1 MMTVTVSD
9 PYTELRRRLLSDGV
23 LVPMGVDGLYG
34 KGRSFV
40 EVFNGLD
47 RFLTAAGADQS
58 AELYRFP
65 PLIPR
70 SSLVRTDYLR
80 SFPDLIGS
88 VHSFCGDDTA
98 HAELLQLVESD
109 GDWAAGLAS
118 TDVVLL
124 PAACYPLYPM
134 VSGALPGGGR
144 TFDVLGTC
152 FRHEPSGDPARM
164 QIFSQ
169 REYVHIGAPDSAL
182 AFRDRWLDRAVQ
194 LMCSLG
200 LEAGSV
206 VANDPFFGRAGRM
219 LAANQ
224 RAVALKFEVV
234 ATVANAEVP
243 TAIASCNY
251 HQGHLTTAFD
261 VTGPDGATAHSAC
274 VGFGMER
281 ITLALFAAHGTAPG
295 RWPAP
300 VRRLLWP

>member
-1 MMTVTVSD
+1 MMTLTVSD
-9 PYTELRRRLLSDGV
+9 LYTDFRARLISDGV

-40 EVFNGLD
+40 EVFDGLD
-47 RFLTAAGADQS
+47 RFLTNAGTDQA

-88 VHSFCGDDTA
+88 VHSFCGDDAA
-98 HAELLQLVESD
+98 HAELLRTVEQG
-109 GDWAAGLAS
+109 GDWAAALSS
-118 TDVVLL
+118 TDAVLL

-134 VSGALPGGGR
+134 VSGALPEGGR
-144 TFDVLGTC
+144 VFDVLGTC
-152 FRHEPSGDPARM
+152 FRHEPSADPARM
-164 QIFSQ
+164 QIFHQ
-169 REYVHIGAPDSAL
+169 REYVHIGAPDRTL
-182 AFRDRWLDRAVQ
+182 AFRDMWLERAVD
-194 LMCSLG
+194 LMRSLG
-200 LEAGSV
+200 IEADSV

-234 ATVANAEVP
+234 ATVANAGAP

-251 HQGHLTTAFD
+251 HQAHLTTAFE
-261 VTGPDGATAHSAC
+261 VTGHDGGPAHSAC

-281 ITLALFAAHGTAPG
+281 ITLALFAAHGTATR
-295 RWPAP
+295 RWPAA
-300 VRRLLWP
+300 VRGLL

>member
-1 MMTVTVSD
+1 MTILTSD
-9 PYTELRRRLLSDGV
+9 PYTELRGRLVSDGV
-23 LVPMGVDGLYG
+23 LVPMGVEGLYG

-40 EVFNGLD
+40 EVFDGLD
-47 RFLTAAGADQS
+47 RFLTNAGLDQE

-88 VHSFCGDDTA
+88 VHSFRGDDDA
-98 HAELLQLVESD
+98 HADLLRVVEQG
-109 GDWAAGLAS
+109 GDWASALSS
-118 TDVVLL
+118 TDAVLL

-134 VSGALPGGGR
+134 VTGALPEGGR
-144 TFDVLGTC
+144 VFDVLGTC
-152 FRHEPSGDPARM
+152 FRHEPSSDPARM
-164 QIFSQ
+164 QVFHQ

-182 AFRDRWLDRAVQ
+182 GFRDKWLERAVE
-194 LMCSLG
+194 LMQGLG
-200 LEAGSV
+200 LDARSV

-234 ATVANAEVP
+234 ATVANAGAP

-251 HQGHLTTAFD
+251 HQGHLTTAFG
-261 VTGPDGATAHSAC
+261 VTGHDGGPAHSAC

-281 ITLALFAAHGTAPG
+281 ITLALFAAHGTASS
-295 RWPAP
+295 RWPSA
-300 VRRLLWP
+300 VRRRLWS

>member
-1 MMTVTVSD
+1 MAVTMSD
-9 PYTELRRRLLSDGV
+9 PYTEFRGRLVSDGV
-23 LVPMGVDGLYG
+23 LVPMGVEGLYG

-40 EVFNGLD
+40 EVFDRLD
-47 RFLTAAGADQS
+47 RFLTDAGADQA

-88 VHSFCGDDTA
+88 VHSFSGDDAA
-98 HAELLQLVESD
+98 HADLLQLVEQG
-109 GDWAAGLAS
+109 GDWASALTS
-118 TDVVLL
+118 TDAVLL

-134 VSGALPGGGR
+134 VSGALPEGGR
-144 TFDVLGTC
+144 VFDVLGTC
-152 FRHEPSGDPARM
+152 FRHEPSADPARM
-164 QIFSQ
+164 QVFHQ
-169 REYVHIGAPDSAL
+169 REYVHIGSPESAL
-182 AFRDRWLDRAVQ
+182 GFRDKWLERAVG
-194 LMCSLG
+194 LMQSLG
-200 LEAGSV
+200 IEAHSV

-234 ATVANAEVP
+234 ATVANAGAP

-251 HQGHLTTAFD
+251 HQGHLTTAFG
-261 VTGPDGATAHSAC
+261 VTDHDGGTAHSAC

-281 ITLALFAAHGTAPG
+281 ITLALFAEHGTATG
-295 RWPAP
+295 RWPAD
-300 VRRLLWP
+300 VRRLLWS